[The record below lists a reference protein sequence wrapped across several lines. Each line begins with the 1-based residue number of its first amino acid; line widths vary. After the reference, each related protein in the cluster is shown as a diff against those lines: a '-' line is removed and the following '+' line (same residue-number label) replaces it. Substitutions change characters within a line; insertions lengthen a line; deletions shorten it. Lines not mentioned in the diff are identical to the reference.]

1 MKIIIL
7 EQIALPF
14 RLQHMN
20 EQASIPGDS
29 PDNISPKKNKVN
41 LAVVV
46 LDNEGLFLFEAG
58 GMSLL
63 ERSVLSLREAGIER
77 FLLVGKTGENDL
89 NKIKLLPRLEG
100 LDLEMA
106 TQEEMTAD
114 PAEPFLLLPANHIYT
129 PLSVQSFVGQIQNAP
144 QQSVI
149 GVDEKGAKTG
159 LYYFSK
165 NGSAQIS
172 SIIHRVLSPPL
183 EGSGGRK
190 NVEVVTPA
198 PLKRGKAHAPLPE
211 LTISNCIWLAVKD
224 TSQKKQI
231 DRFLRHSLYR
241 PGDGWVS
248 RTINRPLSTRLTFL
262 LAKFHVHPNTIT
274 TWALLLTLVG
284 AWFAGSGVYWMI
296 VTGAL
301 IFQVASILDGCDGE
315 LARLS
320 FRTTNFGNWYEQ
332 IASNIRYVIFF
343 GALGVSAWLSTDSR
357 IYLFAV
363 IVMTAMAIYM
373 LSQMIVFAWKERHEE
388 PLRMIPE
395 TIRGEEPTTLFAS
408 IYRVW
413 RELNKQDVMA
423 FVAFICCVIY
433 LYQAMFW
440 LALLGTTATAM
451 MVSRSVTAA
460 NAAKEGGTP
469 NLTGKVDPL
478 FFYLLGVI
486 ILCALVFNM
495 DLQVVSESLAQVG
508 NKVWL
513 IFGTAILWVIAN
525 TLCIYTVIGRGK
537 VKFIHLLYN
546 QLTGDAYNT
555 IIPMAGLG
563 GEPYK
568 IKHLT
573 QWLDWHTASR
583 SIVVDRLI
591 HSNTGILFGAL
602 GGGLMLIFVDNI
614 PTTYYAPLAVVCGGL
629 TIVSIAMAWLTLS
642 KAPSKLAGY
651 VLKKLKIIED
661 YRAAPIPAGRFFLA
675 YLFKF
680 LGRAFA
686 LAELYV
692 MFRIFDIVPTFIELA
707 SVAGMVSVS
716 ATLFFV
722 IPQGMGVNESGISLA
737 MDFLGYSAALGIT
750 FGLLRRA
757 RMIFWALFG
766 VALHLAATVWERLK
780 GKPAVDP
787 AVDG

>member
-1 MKIIIL
+1 
-7 EQIALPF
+7 
-14 RLQHMN
+14 MN
-20 EQASIPGDS
+20 EPTPISGGRPNG
-29 PDNISPKKNKVN
+29 ISPKKNKVS

-46 LDNEGLFLFEAG
+46 LDDEGLSLFEAG
-58 GMSLL
+58 GMSLV
-63 ERSVLSLREAGIER
+63 ERSVLSLREAGVEQ
-77 FLLVGKTGENDL
+77 FQLVGKTDEGYLD
-89 NKIKLLPRLEG
+89 KIKSLPRLDG
-100 LDLEMA
+100 LNMEFVPLQVVA
-106 TQEEMTAD
+106 AR
-114 PAEPFLLLPANHIYT
+114 PPSPLILVPANHIYT
-129 PLSVQSFVGQIQNAP
+129 PQTMQAFVAQVQEAP
-144 QQSVI
+144 QESVVGI
-149 GVDEKGAKTG
+149 DGHGEKTA

-165 NGSAQIS
+165 KGSEQFP
-172 SIIHRVLSPPL
+172 SIIEGMFSLLSEEAGKSKKAVGFPSTPL
-183 EGSGGRK
+183 QQEKGRASFPIK
-190 NVEVVTPA
+190 KVTLQP
-198 PLKRGKAHAPLPE
+198 
-211 LTISNCIWLAVKD
+211 CIWLAVND
-224 TSQKKQI
+224 FSQKKQV

-241 PGDGWVS
+241 PADGWVS
-248 RTINRPLSTRLTFL
+248 RKINRPLSTRLTFL

-320 FRTTNFGNWYEQ
+320 FRATNFGNWYEQ

-373 LSQMIVFAWKERHEE
+373 LSQMIVFAWKERHRE

-395 TIRGEEPTTLFAS
+395 TIRGEEPSTLFAS

-423 FVAFICCVIY
+423 FATFIFCVIF

-440 LALLGTTATAM
+440 LALLGTTATAI
-451 MVSRSVTAA
+451 MVSRSVTTA

-478 FFYLLGVI
+478 FFYLLGVV

-495 DLQVVSESLAQVG
+495 DLTVVSESLTQVG
-508 NKVWL
+508 SKVWL
-513 IFGTAILWVIAN
+513 IFSMAVLWIIAN

-537 VKFIHLLYN
+537 VSFVDLLYN

-591 HSNTGILFGAL
+591 HSNTGILFGAV
-602 GGGLMLIFVDNI
+602 GGGLMLIFVDSI
-614 PTTYYAPLAVVCGGL
+614 PTTYFVPLVVVCSLL
-629 TIVSIAMAWLTLS
+629 TVVSFAMAWLTLS

-661 YRAAPIPAGRFFLA
+661 YRADPIPASRFFLA
-675 YLFKF
+675 YFFKF

-686 LAELYV
+686 LVELYV

-707 SVAGMVSVS
+707 SVAGMISVS

-722 IPQGMGVNESGISLA
+722 IPQGLGVNESGISLA
-737 MDFLGYSAALGIT
+737 LEFLGYTAALGIT

-766 VALHLAATVWERLK
+766 IALHLGASIWERLK
-780 GKPAVDP
+780 AKRVADAV
-787 AVDG
+787 VD